1 MKLSAIKNNTAFKSN
16 LTIDIG
22 GSQREGSCKIYYAT
36 NDDTPIFMKNTTVN
50 EIGVSTFN
58 GPDDFMNKIAEK
70 VKQVQDGSRE
80 TIRRSGKSKDENTLR
95 SMTLFIPSYTDGS
108 MAYYLPNH
116 RNQENRPLKD
126 LDFSKMK
133 ELLLS
138 KGVQISDN
146 MRFRVLQDAMGT
158 GLAVSKRLYNF
169 GMLKPGKYYTACIT
183 GGGCGVSTIEMHD
196 DDRVIVKSTGSG
208 YLATSDRLEKVSRAG
223 ASAPAV
229 IRNFCRPFGINEE
242 MVEDIVGCHKAEFTM
257 TNPISYEK
265 NPKTEKLKA
274 LLLSTGKYLVTR
286 ENSKEF
292 TISVFP
298 EYEKLFNDCRNYA
311 IEKYAQAFA
320 RLAAIKRN
328 EACNGLIITGPLAKA
343 IDEASSKY
351 YKTRLVDRIKKHIFS
366 SYNTFELEKM
376 QKTYDFKVICDK
388 RFFIDDNTAC
398 KKLAHMADY
407 VAPGRGNWLQV
418 PVSAFKD

>member
-1 MKLSAIKNNTAFKSN
+1 MRIPALRNNTPFRSN
-16 LTIDIG
+16 ITFDIG

-36 NDDTPIFMKNTTVN
+36 GDDTPIFMKNTTVN
-50 EIGVSTFN
+50 EIGVTKFN
-58 GPDDFMNKIAEK
+58 GPEDFMNKIAEK
-70 VKQVQDGSRE
+70 VKVVQDANRE
-80 TIRRSGKSKDENTLR
+80 AIKKAGKSEDENILR

-108 MAYYLPNH
+108 IAYFLPNH

-133 ELLLS
+133 DLLLS

-158 GLAVSKRLYNF
+158 GLAVAKRLYNF

-196 DDRVIVKSTGSG
+196 ENNVIVKSTGSG

-242 MVEDIVGCHKAEFTM
+242 MVEDIVNCHKAEFTLN
-257 TNPISYEK
+257 NPITFEK
-265 NPKTEKLKA
+265 DPKTEKLKD
-274 LLLSTGKYLVTR
+274 LLLATGRYEVT
-286 ENSKEF
+286 KETKNQY
-292 TISVFP
+292 TISVLK
-298 EYEKLFNDCRNYA
+298 EHEDLFNECREYA
-311 IEKYAQAFA
+311 IDKYAQAFA
-320 RLAAIKRN
+320 RLSAIKRN
-328 EACNGLIITGPLAKA
+328 EACNGLIITGPLARA
-343 IDEASSKY
+343 INNASIEHYNK
-351 YKTRLVDRIKKHIFS
+351 KLTDRIKKYIYS

-376 QKTYDFKVICDK
+376 QKTYDFKVICDN
-388 RFFIDDNTAC
+388 RFFFDDNTAC
-398 KKLAHMADY
+398 KKLAHIADY
-407 VAPGRGNWLQV
+407 VTPERGNWLKV
-418 PVSAFKD
+418 PVSKFKD